1 MVSNGKDSFTVV
13 TYNIKNTQLD
23 EIEVLPGDE
32 HVIPVNE
39 SSSISLFSPTDLL
52 YEEFTNFKTFV
63 FQELNFINKNFLM

>member
-13 TYNIKNTQLD
+13 TYNIKNTELD

-39 SSSISLFSPTDLL
+39 SSSISPFSPTDLL

-63 FQELNFINKNFLM
+63 FQELNFINKNFLV